1 MGWSYHYLLIKV
13 FYFKEKRKMQN
24 TTLCFSFN
32 SKHQLGVE
40 PFERLPPMFCDAKKE
55 IFDLDLKKFYFDLQ

>member
-1 MGWSYHYLLIKV
+1 
-13 FYFKEKRKMQN
+13 MQN